1 MDTPGRPVE
10 IRIELSDEQ
19 RQELRRLAREAIGRV
34 SERAHF
40 VLLSDLGKSVPEMA
54 VLMGYSAQAVYPWLE
69 RYLKHG
75 VAGLYDEPRSGRPPN
90 APHLVAIVQ
99 AQTSQPPANFGYPE
113 AGWTVKG
120 LLRHLRQRFKLWVS
134 ASTLRRALPRAN
146 LVWGR
151 PKLILPQGRDPA
163 AEAKVAHLTQVLA
176 DAETIILAQDECEM
190 MLLPV
195 LRATWHRRGEQPQV
209 LTPGKNRK
217 RPIFGMVNLRTGAWH
232 YRLTERKRSVEF
244 IAELEAA
251 LRVYPVGRLAVLVDN
266 SSIHTSKAV
275 VQWLQAHQ
283 RLQLV
288 SLPSYAGHKY
298 NPTEKIWWHLKD
310 AISANRSFKKLAELD
325 AALHRHLAGL
335 TPEAVLR
342 LINSLVTRQAQA
354 ATAARL
360 S

>member
-19 RQELRRLAREAIGRV
+19 RQELRRLAWEAIGRV

-40 VLLSDLGKSVPEMA
+40 VLLSDLGKSVPEIA

-75 VAGLYDEPRSGRPPN
+75 VTGLYDEPRSGRPPN

-275 VQWLQAHQ
+275 VQWLQAHP

-354 ATAARL
+354 ATAA
-360 S
+360 